1 MIFRIFCNYD
11 MKMCGPAAPITCDNA
26 LRGRHVLALTKHVD
40 CVWGCFCAQG
50 YLRNNYNGRCVLED
64 DCRDNKAVDFAPQ
77 IPGLFKH
84 LGLFGGH
91 ATTAAPIHIHNHN
104 EASTGY

>member
-1 MIFRIFCNYD
+1 
-11 MKMCGPAAPITCDNA
+11 MCGAAAPITCDNA
-26 LRGRHVLALTKHVD
+26 LRGRHVLALTKHID

-84 LGLFGGH
+84 LGLFGH
-91 ATTAAPIHIHNHN
+91 ATPAPPPVHIHNHN
-104 EASTGY
+104 EASTGN